1 MVISL
6 LHATRRPEAAKA
18 CQKLWLDNA
27 DNVANIEI
35 ITCVDHDDIESQK
48 AFPDAVISQGNDVV
62 SAWNE
67 AAKHA
72 TGDILIGLDDDWVSP
87 PSWDQIIE
95 SYMCNGADILHV
107 GDLHRKDDLVCHAII
122 SKRFYDAMGYLYHPA
137 FKSVYCDNW
146 FSELAKRWGYVDAT
160 QGGKVDL
167 GFIHKNPSQNYGTE
181 DEVARKSN
189 SKERYEHGKAVFE
202 KLQNQTILAFTCADR
217 PQYLKPTLD
226 SWLGTDLSLVSSVHF
241 FIEPTDKR
249 DECVAVIDE
258 FAAKSP
264 VPIIKHFNK
273 EKLGVLRNPWH
284 LFDHCFRIE
293 GAKYVILGEDD
304 FLVSPDV
311 LNFFEHSKGEWVGD
325 EWIGTT
331 MATCAKWVG
340 KDADNNPA
348 GWHRTSEFTGN
359 IWMTDAG
366 SWTQFLRGT
375 WDFDYSSGKDDES
388 PAGWDWNLQLRVI
401 PKNNLHC
408 IVPTASRSKH
418 IGISGV
424 HCTEEVFDDTVA
436 WNFVDKPYA
445 GPYTNIN
452 ELKRAP
458 KASPKAYSG
467 VVNVTSSGDLGDI
480 TVSLATL
487 HHKGCEVV
495 YLLRDNGQTKG
506 ITSKIDIIKPLLMSQ
521 PYIKDVRVYDGE
533 NVDWA
538 SEGFRSGWVQNDHT
552 LAGNHAKHA
561 LDKGFISSLPDL
573 SQPWL
578 FGIKPSA
585 ETKGKVVINRSPRYN
600 NPYFQWKKVVEFY
613 GDDLIFL
620 GLEHEHRAFCDA
632 YGHVKFR
639 PTANM
644 LEAAELIAGSELL
657 IGNQSSCMTIAEG
670 LKHPRIQEGCLHI
683 ADCVYPNAENAQ
695 YVFDGSM
702 ILPGINGRSIL
713 SVESTVK
720 NWRNYILN
728 EVPNC
733 GRGRYGWYYQH
744 NDVMIC
750 EGAFEFAWKRLRKM
764 TQWADEVC
772 QKAVVDFTVALN
784 PQWFERKVKLPQLDV
799 ARRALRNAGYTQ
811 HPIL

>member
-1 MVISL
+1 MIISL

-18 CQKLWLDNA
+18 CQKLWIDNA
-27 DNVANIEI
+27 DNSANIEI
-35 ITCVDHDDIESQK
+35 ITAVDHDDIESQK
-48 AFPDAVISQGNDVV
+48 AFPDAVIAYGQEGVCK
-62 SAWNE
+62 AWN
-67 AAKHA
+67 AAAEKA
-72 TGDILIGLDDDWVSP
+72 TGDVLVVLDDDWEP
-87 PSWDQIIE
+87 PAGYDQIIE
-95 SYMCNGADILHV
+95 SYMCNGADALHV
-107 GDLHRKDDLVCHAII
+107 GDKHRKDQLICHPIV
-122 SKRFYDAMGYLYHPA
+122 SRRFYEAVGYIFHPS
-137 FKSVYCDNW
+137 FRSVYSDNW
-146 FSELAKRWGYVDAT
+146 FTELAKHWGYVDAT
-160 QGGKVDL
+160 QGGKIDL
-167 GFIHKNPSQNYGTE
+167 EFIHKNPSQNYGTE

-226 SWLGTDLSLVSSVHF
+226 SWLGADLSLVSSVHF

-273 EKLGVLRNPWH
+273 ERLGVLRNPWH

-293 GAKYVILGEDD
+293 GAKFVILGEDD

-311 LNFFEHSKGEWVGD
+311 LNFFDASKD
-325 EWIGTT
+325 EWIEDT

-340 KDADNNPA
+340 KNADSNPA
-348 GWHRTSEFTGN
+348 TWHRTTEFTGN
-359 IWMTDAG
+359 IWMTSG
-366 SWTQFLRGT
+366 EVWNRCLRDT
-375 WDFDYSSGKDDES
+375 WDFDYSSGKADES
-388 PAGWDWNLQLRVI
+388 PAGWDWNLQLRVM
-401 PKNNLHC
+401 PKYNLTC

-418 IGISGV
+418 IGVTGI

-436 WNFVDKPYA
+436 WNFVDKPYS
-445 GPYTNIN
+445 GLYTHVD
-452 ELKRAP
+452 ELKKLP
-458 KASPKAYSG
+458 KSSPKTYSG
-467 VVNVTSSGDLGDI
+467 VVNVTSSGDLGDCV
-480 TVSLATL
+480 VSLATL
-487 HHKGCEVV
+487 HHKGCEAV
-495 YLLRDNGQTKG
+495 YLLRDNSQTKG

-521 PYIKDVRVYDGE
+521 PYIKDVRIYNGE
-533 NVDWA
+533 HVDWT
-538 SEGFRSGWVQNDHT
+538 SEDFRSGWVQNDHT

-578 FGIKPSA
+578 FGIKPSE
-585 ETKGKVVINRSPRYN
+585 ETKGKIVINRSPRYN

-613 GDDLIFL
+613 GDDLIFI
-620 GLEHEHRAFCDA
+620 GLDHEHRAFCDA
-632 YGHVKFR
+632 YGVVKFR
-639 PTANM
+639 ATANM
-644 LEAAELIAGSELL
+644 LEAAELIVGCDLF

-702 ILPGINGRSIL
+702 ILPGINGRSTL
-713 SVESTVK
+713 SIESTVK

-744 NDVMIC
+744 GDVMIC
-750 EGAFEFAWKRLRKM
+750 EGDFEFAWRKVKRLTK
-764 TQWADEVC
+764 WDDEVC

-784 PQWFERKVKLPQLDV
+784 PQWFERKVRLPQLDV
-799 ARRALRNAGYTQ
+799 AKRALRNAGYTE

>member
-1 MVISL
+1 MKLSL
-6 LHATRRPEAAKA
+6 IHATRRPEAAKA

-35 ITCVDHDDIESQK
+35 ITCVDHDDEAGK
-48 AFPDAVISQGNDVV
+48 AAFPDAVISRENTVV
-62 SAWNE
+62 AAWNE

-122 SKRFYDAMGYLYHPA
+122 SKRFYDAMGYLYHPS

-146 FSELAKRWGYVDAT
+146 FSEVAKRWGYVDAT

-167 GFIHKNPSQNYGTE
+167 GFIHKNPSQGYGTE

-202 KLQNQTILAFTCADR
+202 RLQNQTILAFTVAGRRD
-217 PQYLKPTLD
+217 YLRQSLQ
-226 SWLGTDLSLVSSVHF
+226 SWLDTDLRLVTAVHF
-241 FIEPTDKR
+241 FIEPINV
-249 DECVAVIDE
+249 DEINMVIDA
-258 FAAKSP
+258 FAVRCP
-264 VPIIKHFNK
+264 VPVIRHFNK
-273 EKLGVLRNPWH
+273 EKMGVLRNPWH
-284 LFDHCFRIE
+284 LFDNCFRIE

-311 LNFFEHSKGEWVGD
+311 LNFFEQSKGEWVGD

-375 WDFDYSSGKDDES
+375 WDSDYSSGKADES
-388 PAGWDWNLQLRVI
+388 PSGWDWHLQLRVM

-458 KASPKAYSG
+458 KLSSKTYSG
-467 VVNVTSSGDLGDI
+467 VVSVTSSGDIGDCV
-480 TVSLATL
+480 VSLAAL
-487 HHKGCEVV
+487 HHKGCEAV
-495 YLLRDNGQTKG
+495 YLLRDNSQTKG
-506 ITSKIDIIKPLLMSQ
+506 ITSKINIINPLLMSQ
-521 PYIKDVRVYDGE
+521 PYIRDVRIYNGE

-561 LDKGFISSLPDL
+561 LDKGFIASLPDL

-613 GDDLIFL
+613 GDDLVFL

-639 PTANM
+639 PTVNM
-644 LEAAELIAGSELL
+644 LEVAELIAGSELL
-657 IGNQSSCMTIAEG
+657 IANQSSCMTIAEG

-702 ILPGINGRSIL
+702 ILPAINGRSIL

-750 EGAFEFAWKRLRKM
+750 EGAFEFAWKKVRKL
-764 TQWADEVC
+764 TQWDDEVC